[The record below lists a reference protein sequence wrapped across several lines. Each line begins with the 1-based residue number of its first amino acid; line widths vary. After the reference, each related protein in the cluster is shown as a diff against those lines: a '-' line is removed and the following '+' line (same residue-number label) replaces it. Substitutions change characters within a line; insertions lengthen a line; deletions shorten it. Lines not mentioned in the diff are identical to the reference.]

1 MQKTQANYLDL
12 KAEWKTDT
20 RFNGWQSDPIAN
32 VGLSVRI
39 ANVGT
44 FIAYCQRCAP
54 FNCSLRYTPH
64 ANVFCTYFYLL
75 SRARSVCPEVAVYPA
90 AYPSA
95 YSLPIPLPI
104 RRLSTAYLPPID
116 LLAMQPPKNQL

>member
-1 MQKTQANYLDL
+1 MQKTQANYLDS

-32 VGLSVRI
+32 VGLSVRV

-44 FIAYCQRCAP
+44 PIAYCQRCAP
-54 FNCSLRYTPH
+54 LYCSLQYISY
-64 ANVFCTYFYLL
+64 ANVSPSPVPVDQVVL
-75 SRARSVCPEVAVYPA
+75 SLFGLDSPPIRRLFA
-90 AYPSA
+90 AY
-95 YSLPIPLPI
+95 LLPI
-104 RRLSTAYLPPID
+104 RRLPIAYLPPIG